1 MVNKVILIGN
11 LAADP
16 DVKATPK
23 GMYVA
28 NIRLAT
34 HTYLGKDEEG
44 KAREETEYHR
54 LVAFGKLA
62 EFAGQYLKKGRAVY
76 AEGRL
81 RTSSWED
88 TAGGKRF
95 RTEIVVDEF
104 KFVGSRPQQAAAAEG
119 RDQEETRDERIR
131 IAREA
136 ERQFE
141 RKVAWGAR
149 CGDEEKIFTT
159 LSLPVM
165 TRLRMTERSI
175 LDTLVA
181 GGVARSR
188 SEALAWCVRLVGMHQ
203 ADWIK
208 GLRDALVKV
217 DEVRSKGPLN

>member
-23 GMYVA
+23 GVYVA

-44 KAREETEYHR
+44 KAKEETEYHR

-88 TAGGKRF
+88 TAGVKRF

-104 KFVGSRPQQAAAAEG
+104 KLVGSRPQQAAAYV
-119 RDQEETRDERIR
+119 RDRAGPR
-131 IAREA
+131 
-136 ERQFE
+136 
-141 RKVAWGAR
+141 VV
-149 CGDEEKIFTT
+149 
-159 LSLPVM
+159 SL
-165 TRLRMTERSI
+165 
-175 LDTLVA
+175 
-181 GGVARSR
+181 
-188 SEALAWCVRLVGMHQ
+188 
-203 ADWIK
+203 
-208 GLRDALVKV
+208 
-217 DEVRSKGPLN
+217 